1 VRIHP
6 IQTGTVQ
13 THQRRRIGEDGPLR
27 RIVVDT
33 GEHARAATYLPSH
46 DPQSP
51 ARLQALA

>member
-1 VRIHP
+1 MRIHP

-13 THQRRRIGEDGPLR
+13 THQRRRIGEDGPPR